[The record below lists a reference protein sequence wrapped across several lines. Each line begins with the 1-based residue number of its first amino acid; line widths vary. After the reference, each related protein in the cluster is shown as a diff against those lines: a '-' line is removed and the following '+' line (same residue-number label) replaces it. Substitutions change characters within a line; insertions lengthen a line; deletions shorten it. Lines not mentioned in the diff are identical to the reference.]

1 MISDM
6 KKLALQQ
13 LSDYRNN
20 NPGTCFED
28 LDFILDMNSAYELQD
43 TVTDLRVTEGEDII
57 GYKVGCTGSGTIGQF
72 GMKGPIR
79 GTLFGSELL
88 RNKAELDF
96 NLFNN
101 LAIEGEMAVK
111 TGVNGEVTSA
121 FPVIEL
127 HNFVFRA
134 PIKTLPELIA
144 NNGFNAGVVCPNLT
158 WQKST
163 RYINQSAQLSVK
175 INSEVIAVGDLWP
188 LPQGPSGSIEWLE
201 DNLKNSN
208 HSIFSGNII
217 LTGTSL
223 GLYPVQPGDKI
234 DVSIN
239 NETAVSCKVSAKT
252 KMLNTS

>member
-1 MISDM
+1 MR
-6 KKLALQQ
+6 KLSLRQ

-20 NPGTCFED
+20 NPGTCFD
-28 LDFILDMNSAYELQD
+28 DSDFILDMNSAYELQD

-57 GYKVGCTGSGTIGQF
+57 GYKVGCTGSGTTGQF

-88 RNKAELDF
+88 RNETELDF
-96 NLFNN
+96 NLFSN
-101 LAIEGEMAVK
+101 LAIEGEMAV
-111 TGVNGEVTSA
+111 TIGANGEIISA

-144 NNGFNAGVVCPNLT
+144 NNGFNAGVVCPDLI

-163 RYINQSAQLSVK
+163 RYINQSAQLSVE
-175 INSEVIAVGDLWP
+175 INSEVTAVGDLWP
-188 LPQGPSGSIEWLE
+188 LPQGASGSIEWLE
-201 DNLKNSN
+201 DNLKNWN
-208 HSIFSGNII
+208 RSILPGNII

-234 DVSIN
+234 DISIN
-239 NETAVSCKVSAKT
+239 KETAVSCKVSAKT
-252 KMLNTS
+252 KMPKT

>member
-1 MISDM
+1 M

-13 LSDYRNN
+13 LSDYRNI
-20 NPGTCFED
+20 NPGTCFDD

-57 GYKVGCTGSGTIGQF
+57 GYKVGCTGSGTTGQF

-88 RNKAELDF
+88 RNEAELDF
-96 NLFNN
+96 NLFSN
-101 LAIEGEMAVK
+101 LAIEGEMAV
-111 TGVNGEVTSA
+111 TIGANGEIISA

-144 NNGFNAGVVCPNLT
+144 NNGFNAGVVCPDLI

-163 RYINQSAQLSVK
+163 RYINQSAQLSVE

-188 LPQGPSGSIEWLE
+188 LPQGASGSIEWLE
-201 DNLKNSN
+201 DNLKNWN
-208 HSIFSGNII
+208 RSILPGNII

-234 DVSIN
+234 DISIN
-239 NETAVSCKVSAKT
+239 KETAVSCKVSAKT
-252 KMLNTS
+252 KMPKT

>member
-1 MISDM
+1 MR
-6 KKLALQQ
+6 KLALQQ
-13 LSDYRNN
+13 LSDYQNN
-20 NPGTCFED
+20 NPGTCFDD

-57 GYKVGCTGSGTIGQF
+57 GYNVWCTGSGTTGQF

-79 GTLFGSELL
+79 GTLFDSELL
-88 RNKAELDF
+88 RNESEVNF
-96 NLFNN
+96 NLFTN
-101 LAIEGEMAVK
+101 LAIEGEMAV
-111 TGVNGEVTSA
+111 TIGANGEIISA

-158 WQKST
+158 WQGST
-163 RYINQSAQLSVK
+163 QYINQSAQLSVK
-175 INSEVIAVGDLWP
+175 INSDIIATGDLWP
-188 LPQGPSGSIEWLE
+188 LPQGPYGSIEWLE
-201 DNLKNSN
+201 NNLKNWN
-208 HSIFSGNII
+208 RSILPGNII

-223 GLYPVQPGDKI
+223 DLYPVQPGDKI
-234 DVSIN
+234 EVSIN

-252 KMLNTS
+252 KISKT

>member
-20 NPGTCFED
+20 TPGTCFED

-96 NLFNN
+96 NLFNS

-111 TGVNGEVTSA
+111 IGANGEITSA

-144 NNGFNAGVVCPNLT
+144 NNGFNAGVVYPNLT

-175 INSEVIAVGDLWP
+175 INSQVIAVGDLWP

-239 NETAVSCKVSAKT
+239 NQTAVSCKVSAKT
-252 KMLNTS
+252 KMPNT

>member
-1 MISDM
+1 MINDM
-6 KKLALQQ
+6 GKLALQQ

-20 NPGTCFED
+20 NPGTCFDD

-57 GYKVGCTGSGTIGQF
+57 GYKVGCTGSGTTGQF

-79 GTLFGSELL
+79 GTLFESELL
-88 RNKAELDF
+88 RNESELDF
-96 NLFNN
+96 NLFTN
-101 LAIEGEMAVK
+101 LAIEGEMAV
-111 TGVNGEVTSA
+111 TIGTNGEIISA

-134 PIKTLPELIA
+134 PMKTLPELIA
-144 NNGFNAGVVCPNLT
+144 NNGFNAGVVCPDLT
-158 WQKST
+158 WQGST
-163 RYINQSAQLSVK
+163 QHVNQSAQLSVK
-175 INSEVIAVGDLWP
+175 INSEVIATGDLWP

-201 DNLKNSN
+201 NNLKSWNR
-208 HSIFSGNII
+208 SILPGNII

-234 DVSIN
+234 EVSIN
-239 NETAVSCKVSAKT
+239 EETPVRCKNKKKT
-252 KMLNTS
+252 QSHRL

>member
-1 MISDM
+1 M
-6 KKLALQQ
+6 KQLALKQ

-20 NPGTCFED
+20 NPGTCFDD

-57 GYKVGCTGSGTIGQF
+57 GYKVGCTGSGTTGQF

-79 GTLFGSELL
+79 GTLFDSELL
-88 RNKAELDF
+88 RNESELDF
-96 NLFNN
+96 NLFTN
-101 LAIEGEMAVK
+101 LAIEGEMAV
-111 TGVNGEVTSA
+111 TIGANGEIISA

-144 NNGFNAGVVCPNLT
+144 NNGFNAGVVCPDLI
-158 WQKST
+158 WREST
-163 RYINQSAQLSVK
+163 QYINQSAQLSVK
-175 INSEVIAVGDLWP
+175 INSEVIAAGDLWP

-201 DNLKNSN
+201 DNLKSRNR
-208 HSIFSGNII
+208 SILPGNII

-234 DVSIN
+234 DISIN
-239 NETAVSCKVSAKT
+239 KETAVMCEVSTKT
-252 KMLNTS
+252 KMPKT